1 MDNLFAGIWPSPD
14 EKGPSTVSYP
24 APDVLMGRSGS
35 LPGWQLCR
43 GISGSFRVEWVAG
56 FVWNQWQ
63 PWSGIRINALIH
75 NDPVFSEQSF
85 IREQPDCPDALLRC
99 ELVTQSDDLPAA
111 VQHFYAQWF
120 EELRYSNSVLELLN
134 LEMHEDTA
142 SIHVLTI
149 SKVNAMTFVFNIQ
162 RGA

>member
-1 MDNLFAGIWPSPD
+1 MANSANDTRSPALNKHKFAALLLEHGFTPKTYD
-14 EKGPSTVSYP
+14 FDSTM
-24 APDVLMGRSGS
+24 L
-35 LPGWQLCR
+35 
-43 GISGSFRVEWVAG
+43 G
-56 FVWNQWQ
+56 FQHD
-63 PWSGIRINALIH
+63 IFNALIH

-99 ELVTQSDDLPAA
+99 ELVTQSEDLSAA
-111 VQHFYAQWF
+111 VQHFYARWF

-134 LEMHEDTA
+134 LEMHEDAA

-149 SKVNAMTFVFNIQ
+149 SKANAMTFVFNIQ

>member
-1 MDNLFAGIWPSPD
+1 
-14 EKGPSTVSYP
+14 
-24 APDVLMGRSGS
+24 
-35 LPGWQLCR
+35 
-43 GISGSFRVEWVAG
+43 
-56 FVWNQWQ
+56 
-63 PWSGIRINALIH
+63 
-75 NDPVFSEQSF
+75 
-85 IREQPDCPDALLRC
+85 LRC

-111 VQHFYAQWF
+111 VQHFYARWF

-149 SKVNAMTFVFNIQ
+149 SKANAMTFVFNIQ